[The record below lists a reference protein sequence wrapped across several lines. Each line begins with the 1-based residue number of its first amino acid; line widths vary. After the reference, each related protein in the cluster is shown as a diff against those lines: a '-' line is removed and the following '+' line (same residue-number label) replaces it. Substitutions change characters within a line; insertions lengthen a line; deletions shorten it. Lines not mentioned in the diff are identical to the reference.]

1 MAYGIDF
8 RKRVLAY
15 VEEGHTRQETAKLF
29 NISTN
34 TLYTWEKQQ
43 REQGHLERK
52 KRVAKSR
59 KIPLDQLK
67 NFVEE
72 NPDAFLREIAEHFS
86 CSIPSVW
93 ADLKQANLTLTKRR
107 LAIKSKI
114 RKKFITTLKH

>member
-1 MAYGIDF
+1 MSYGIDF

-15 VEEGHTRQETAKLF
+15 VQEGHTRQETAKLF

-43 REQGHLERK
+43 RELGHLERK

-59 KIPLDQLK
+59 KIPLDELTA
-67 NFVEE
+67 FVEAH
-72 NPDAFLREIAEHFS
+72 PDSFLREIAEHFS

-93 ADLKQANLTLTKRR
+93 AALKQAN
-107 LAIKSKI
+107 I
-114 RKKFITTLKH
+114 TLKKDNKL

>member
-1 MAYGIDF
+1 MLFRSF

-93 ADLKQANLTLTKRR
+93 AALKQANLTLKKRR

-114 RKKFITTLKH
+114 RKKFITTLRH

>member
-1 MAYGIDF
+1 MFSETSIARFLLY
-8 RKRVLAY
+8 RKIPCYWAL
-15 VEEGHTRQETAKLF
+15 T
-29 NISTN
+29 
-34 TLYTWEKQQ
+34 KQQ

-67 NFVEE
+67 NFVKE

-93 ADLKQANLTLTKRR
+93 AA
-107 LAIKSKI
+107 
-114 RKKFITTLKH
+114 

>member
-1 MAYGIDF
+1 M
-8 RKRVLAY
+8 
-15 VEEGHTRQETAKLF
+15 TAPSATDLD
-29 NISTN
+29 NSRDI
-34 TLYTWEKQQ
+34 

-93 ADLKQANLTLTKRR
+93 AALKQVNLTL
-107 LAIKSKI
+107 
-114 RKKFITTLKH
+114 KKDD